1 MNMDN
6 TFKISRFGK
15 YFVYD
20 LKRQWK
26 NIGMLMLI
34 FSLFPIIFYMI
45 YMFFAAMF
53 DGGLMKIFIG
63 LEIDGPAGGT
73 RFGVFAV
80 MSTIFVMLFP
90 SRAYGEI
97 TNKAKGSEWLMLPAS
112 RLEKFTSMMLISLVV
127 IPLVYVVVYFLSDA
141 FVCLLDKSCGDSLM
155 SFRINKEIG
164 SSDFVIPAN
173 GLWILAST
181 IVGNAIVFLLGG
193 LIFKKWK
200 VVGTVLVLFALQM
213 VFSGLLSVF
222 ITNADLDWWGN
233 WFADWTIRHAD
244 SIDIWL
250 NAFINFWLLLILAIC
265 GTWSW
270 FRIKRLQH

>member
-1 MNMDN
+1 MNN
-6 TFKISRFGK
+6 TFNFSRFGK

-34 FSLFPIIFYMI
+34 FALFPIIFYML
-45 YMFFAAMF
+45 YMFFAALF
-53 DGGLMKIFIG
+53 DGGLMKLFIG
-63 LEIDGPAGGT
+63 IEIDGPAGWT

-80 MSTIFVMLFP
+80 MSAIFVMLFP

-155 SFRINKEIG
+155 SFRINNEIG
-164 SSDFVIPAN
+164 TADFVIPAN
-173 GLWILAST
+173 GFWLLAAN
-181 IVGNAIVFLLGG
+181 IVEYVSIFLLGG

-200 VVGTVLVLFALQM
+200 VVGTALVLFALGM
-213 VFSGLLSVF
+213 VFSGLFSAF
-222 ITNADLDWWGN
+222 ITNADLEWWGK
-233 WFADWTIRHAD
+233 WFTDWAIRHAD

-250 NAFINFWLLLILAIC
+250 NAFLNFWLLLILAIC

>member
-1 MNMDN
+1 MDN
-6 TFKISRFGK
+6 TFNFSRFGK

-34 FSLFPIIFYMI
+34 FALSPVIFYML
-45 YMFFAAMF
+45 YMFFAALF

-97 TNKAKGSEWLMLPAS
+97 TNKEKGSEWLMLPAS
-112 RLEKFTSMMLISLVV
+112 RLEKFTSMMLISLIV

-173 GLWILAST
+173 GFWILASS

>member
-1 MNMDN
+1 MSN
-6 TFKISRFGK
+6 TFNFSRFGK

-112 RLEKFTSMMLISLVV
+112 RLEKFTSMMLISLIV

-173 GLWILAST
+173 GFWILASS

>member
-1 MNMDN
+1 MDN

-34 FSLFPIIFYMI
+34 FALFPIIFYMI

-53 DGGLMKIFIG
+53 DGGLLKIFTG
-63 LEIDGPAGGT
+63 TGIDGPSGGV
-73 RFGVFAV
+73 RFGIFVV
-80 MSTIFVMLFP
+80 MTSIFVMLFP

-112 RLEKFTSMMLISLVV
+112 RLEKFTSMMLISLIVV
-127 IPLVYVVVYFLSDA
+127 PIVFIAVYLLSDV
-141 FVCLLDKSCGDSLM
+141 FVCLCDKTCGDSLI
-155 SFRINKEIG
+155 SFRINENIIDD
-164 SSDFVIPAN
+164 SLVFPAN

-213 VFSGLLSVF
+213 VFSGLLSAF
-222 ITNADLDWWGN
+222 ITNADLEWWGN
-233 WFADWTIRHAD
+233 WLNDWTIRHAD
-244 SIDIWL
+244 NLDLWL
-250 NAFINFWLLLILAIC
+250 NAFINLWLLLILAIC

>member
-1 MNMDN
+1 MDN

-26 NIGMLMLI
+26 NTGMLMLI
-34 FSLFPIIFYMI
+34 FALFPIIFYMI

-213 VFSGLLSVF
+213 VFSGLLSAF
-222 ITNADLDWWGN
+222 ITNADLEWWGN

-250 NAFINFWLLLILAIC
+250 NAFINLWLLLILAIC

>member
-1 MNMDN
+1 MDN
-6 TFKISRFGK
+6 TFKISRFRK

-45 YMFFAAMF
+45 YMFFAALF

-97 TNKAKGSEWLMLPAS
+97 TSKAKGSEWLMLPAS
-112 RLEKFTSMMLISLVV
+112 RLEKFTSMMLISLIV

-213 VFSGLLSVF
+213 VFSGLLSAF
-222 ITNADLDWWGN
+222 ITNADLEWWGN

-250 NAFINFWLLLILAIC
+250 NAFINLWLLLILAIC

>member
-1 MNMDN
+1 MSN
-6 TFKISRFGK
+6 TFNFSRFGK

-213 VFSGLLSVF
+213 VFSGLLSAF
-222 ITNADLDWWGN
+222 ITNADLEWWGN
-233 WFADWTIRHAD
+233 WFADWTISHAD

>member
-1 MNMDN
+1 MDN
-6 TFKISRFGK
+6 TFKISRFRK

-97 TNKAKGSEWLMLPAS
+97 TNKEKGSEWLMLPAS

-173 GLWILAST
+173 GFWILASS

-213 VFSGLLSVF
+213 VFSGLLSAF
-222 ITNADLDWWGN
+222 ITNADLEWWGN

-250 NAFINFWLLLILAIC
+250 NAFINLWLLLILAIC

>member
-1 MNMDN
+1 MDN
-6 TFKISRFGK
+6 TFNFSRFGK

-34 FSLFPIIFYMI
+34 FALFPIIFYMI

-173 GLWILAST
+173 GFWILASS

-233 WFADWTIRHAD
+233 WFTDWKIRHAD

>member
-1 MNMDN
+1 
-6 TFKISRFGK
+6 
-15 YFVYD
+15 
-20 LKRQWK
+20 
-26 NIGMLMLI
+26 MLI
-34 FSLFPIIFYMI
+34 FALFPIIFYMI

-213 VFSGLLSVF
+213 VFSGLLSAF
-222 ITNADLDWWGN
+222 ITNADLEWWGN
-233 WFADWTIRHAD
+233 WLNDWTIRHAD
-244 SIDIWL
+244 NLDLWL
-250 NAFINFWLLLILAIC
+250 NAFINLWLLLILAIC

>member
-1 MNMDN
+1 MNN
-6 TFKISRFGK
+6 NFNFGRFGK

-26 NIGMLMLI
+26 NIGMLVLT
-34 FSLFPIIFYMI
+34 FALSPVIFYML
-45 YMFFAAMF
+45 YMFFAALF
-53 DGGLMKIFIG
+53 DGGLMKLFSG
-63 LEIDGPAGGT
+63 MSIDGHSIWV
-73 RFGVFAV
+73 RFGMAAV
-80 MSTIFVMLFP
+80 MITIFVMLFP

-181 IVGNAIVFLLGG
+181 IVGDAIVFLLGG

-233 WFADWTIRHAD
+233 WFTDWKIRHAD

-250 NAFINFWLLLILAIC
+250 NAFINFWHLLILAIC

>member
-1 MNMDN
+1 MDN

-63 LEIDGPAGGT
+63 LEIDGPAGWT

-112 RLEKFTSMMLISLVV
+112 RLEKFTSMMLISLIV

-213 VFSGLLSVF
+213 VFSGLLSAF
-222 ITNADLDWWGN
+222 ITNADLEWWGN
-233 WFADWTIRHAD
+233 WLNDWTIRHAD
-244 SIDIWL
+244 YLDLWL
-250 NAFINFWLLLILAIC
+250 NAFINLWLLLILAIC

>member
-1 MNMDN
+1 MDN

-15 YFVYD
+15 YLVYD

-97 TNKAKGSEWLMLPAS
+97 TNKEKGSEWLMLPAS
-112 RLEKFTSMMLISLVV
+112 RLEKFTSMMLISLIV

-173 GLWILAST
+173 GFWILAST

-213 VFSGLLSVF
+213 VFSGLLSAF
-222 ITNADLDWWGN
+222 ITNADLEWWGN

>member
-1 MNMDN
+1 MDN

-15 YFVYD
+15 YLVYD

-97 TNKAKGSEWLMLPAS
+97 TNKEKGSEWLMLPAS

-173 GLWILAST
+173 GFWILASS

-222 ITNADLDWWGN
+222 ITNADLEWWGN

>member
-1 MNMDN
+1 MDN

-112 RLEKFTSMMLISLVV
+112 RLEKFTSMMLISLIV
-127 IPLVYVVVYFLSDA
+127 IPLVYVVIYFLSDA

-200 VVGTVLVLFALQM
+200 VVGTVLVLFALEM
-213 VFSGLLSVF
+213 VFSGLLSAF
-222 ITNADLDWWGN
+222 ITNADLEWWGN

-250 NAFINFWLLLILAIC
+250 NAFINLWLLLILAIC

>member
-1 MNMDN
+1 MNN
-6 TFKISRFGK
+6 NFNFGRFGK

-26 NIGMLMLI
+26 NIGMLVLT
-34 FSLFPIIFYMI
+34 FALSPVIFYML
-45 YMFFAAMF
+45 YMFFAALF
-53 DGGLMKIFIG
+53 DRGLMKLFSG
-63 LEIDGPAGGT
+63 MSIDGPSIWV
-73 RFGVFAV
+73 RFGMAAV
-80 MSTIFVMLFP
+80 MITIFVMLFP

-97 TNKAKGSEWLMLPAS
+97 TDKAKGSEWLMLPAS

-181 IVGNAIVFLLGG
+181 IVGNAIEFLLGG

-233 WFADWTIRHAD
+233 WFTDWKIRHAD

>member
-1 MNMDN
+1 MDN

-26 NIGMLMLI
+26 NTGMLMLI

-45 YMFFAAMF
+45 YMFFAALF

-213 VFSGLLSVF
+213 VFSGLLSAF

>member
-1 MNMDN
+1 MDN

-26 NIGMLMLI
+26 NLGMLMLI
-34 FSLFPIIFYMI
+34 FALFPIIFYMI

-213 VFSGLLSVF
+213 VFSGLLSAF
-222 ITNADLDWWGN
+222 ITNADLEWWGN
-233 WFADWTIRHAD
+233 WFADWKIRHAD

>member
-1 MNMDN
+1 MDN

-97 TNKAKGSEWLMLPAS
+97 TDKAKGSEWLMLPAS

-213 VFSGLLSVF
+213 VFSGLLSAF
-222 ITNADLDWWGN
+222 ITNADLEWWGN

-250 NAFINFWLLLILAIC
+250 NAFINLWLLLILAIC

>member
-1 MNMDN
+1 MDN

-34 FSLFPIIFYMI
+34 FALFPIIFYMI

-213 VFSGLLSVF
+213 VFSGLLSAF
-222 ITNADLDWWGN
+222 ITNADLEWWGN
-233 WFADWTIRHAD
+233 WFADWTISHAD

>member
-1 MNMDN
+1 MDN
-6 TFKISRFGK
+6 TFKISRFRK

-112 RLEKFTSMMLISLVV
+112 RLEKFTSMMLISLIV

-173 GLWILAST
+173 GFWILASS

-250 NAFINFWLLLILAIC
+250 NAFINLWLLLILAIC

>member
-1 MNMDN
+1 MSN
-6 TFKISRFGK
+6 TFNFSRFGK

-97 TNKAKGSEWLMLPAS
+97 TNKEKGSEWLMLPAS
-112 RLEKFTSMMLISLVV
+112 RLEKFTSMMLISLIV

-173 GLWILAST
+173 GFWILASS

-222 ITNADLDWWGN
+222 ITNADLEWWGN

-250 NAFINFWLLLILAIC
+250 NAFINLWLLLILAIC

>member
-1 MNMDN
+1 MNN
-6 TFKISRFGK
+6 NFNFGRFGK

-26 NIGMLMLI
+26 NIGMLVLT
-34 FSLFPIIFYMI
+34 FALSPVIFYML
-45 YMFFAAMF
+45 YMFFAALF
-53 DGGLMKIFIG
+53 DGGLMKLFSG
-63 LEIDGPAGGT
+63 MSIDDPSIWV
-73 RFGVFAV
+73 RFGMAAV
-80 MSTIFVMLFP
+80 MITIFVMLFP

-97 TNKAKGSEWLMLPAS
+97 TDKAKGSEWLMLPAS

-233 WFADWTIRHAD
+233 WFTDWKIRHAD

-250 NAFINFWLLLILAIC
+250 NAFINFRLLLILAIC

>member
-1 MNMDN
+1 MDN

-34 FSLFPIIFYMI
+34 FALFPIIFYMI

-97 TNKAKGSEWLMLPAS
+97 TNKEKGSEWLMLPAS
-112 RLEKFTSMMLISLVV
+112 RLEKFTSMMLISLIV

-164 SSDFVIPAN
+164 SSDFAIPAN
-173 GLWILAST
+173 GFWILASS
-181 IVGNAIVFLLGG
+181 IVENAIVFLLGG

-200 VVGTVLVLFALQM
+200 VVGTVLVLFALQI

>member
-1 MNMDN
+1 MDP
-6 TFKISRFGK
+6 KKRVSS
-15 YFVYD
+15 
-20 LKRQWK
+20 LKQYPV
-26 NIGMLMLI
+26 LAAFTL
-34 FSLFPIIFYMI
+34 
-45 YMFFAAMF
+45 FFAALF
-53 DGGLMKIFIG
+53 DGGLMKLFSG
-63 LEIDGPAGGT
+63 MSIDGPSIWV
-73 RFGVFAV
+73 RFGMAAV
-80 MSTIFVMLFP
+80 MITIFVMLFP

-213 VFSGLLSVF
+213 VFSGLLSAF
-222 ITNADLDWWGN
+222 ITNADLEWWGN
-233 WFADWTIRHAD
+233 WLNDWTIRHAD
-244 SIDIWL
+244 NLDLWL
-250 NAFINFWLLLILAIC
+250 NAFINLWLLLILAIC

>member
-1 MNMDN
+1 MDN

-34 FSLFPIIFYMI
+34 FALFPIIFYML
-45 YMFFAAMF
+45 YMFFAALF

-213 VFSGLLSVF
+213 VFSGLLSAF
-222 ITNADLDWWGN
+222 ITNADLEWWGN
-233 WFADWTIRHAD
+233 WFADWTISHAD

>member
-1 MNMDN
+1 MDN

-26 NIGMLMLI
+26 NTGMLMLI

-73 RFGVFAV
+73 RFVVFAV

-97 TNKAKGSEWLMLPAS
+97 TNKEKGSEWLMLPAS

-173 GLWILAST
+173 GFWILASS

-222 ITNADLDWWGN
+222 ITNADLEWWGN

-250 NAFINFWLLLILAIC
+250 NAFINLWLLLILAIC

>member
-1 MNMDN
+1 MAMNN
-6 TFKISRFGK
+6 NFNFGRFGK

-26 NIGMLMLI
+26 NIGMLVLT
-34 FSLFPIIFYMI
+34 FALSPIIFYMI

-97 TNKAKGSEWLMLPAS
+97 TNKEKGSEWLMLPAS
-112 RLEKFTSMMLISLVV
+112 RLEKFTSMMLISLIV

-173 GLWILAST
+173 GFWILASS

-222 ITNADLDWWGN
+222 ITNADLEWWGN

-250 NAFINFWLLLILAIC
+250 NAFINLWLLLILAIC

>member
-1 MNMDN
+1 MDN
-6 TFKISRFGK
+6 TFKISRFRK

-97 TNKAKGSEWLMLPAS
+97 TNKEKGSEWLMLPAS

-173 GLWILAST
+173 GFWILASS

-222 ITNADLDWWGN
+222 ITNADLEWWGN

-250 NAFINFWLLLILAIC
+250 NAFINLWLLLILAIC